1 MTPARIA
8 KRILFR
14 IEAGSTGTAGLA
26 AAARLAAAFHAELAA
41 RLISDT
47 RFAAALSAPA
57 FSTGRGHNGGELHTI
72 VRRSETRLRRTLSE
86 IPEFEHT
93 VWSFEVV
100 ECAGVLSECGAEPDD
115 IVAIELAKLELAS
128 DVRAETERAL
138 STARGVVLFPALTHA
153 SEGPVVAVAPD
164 ADRIP
169 EPVEALERIAAA
181 LATPLVLIDIAPN
194 AAAFAAEVRSRR
206 AALAIVNAHSALAA
220 EFLARPR
227 FLRELGSP
235 LLLLKP

>member
-1 MTPARIA
+1 MSTPRIA

-14 IEAGSTGTAGLA
+14 LEAGHTGTSGLA

-47 RFAAALSAPA
+47 RFAGAISAPA
-57 FSTGRGHNGGELHTI
+57 FSTGSGHDGHALTTI

-86 IPEFEHT
+86 IPEFERT
-93 VWSFEVV
+93 VWSFNVI
-100 ECAGVLSECGAEPDD
+100 ECAGVMTECGVEPDD
-115 IVAIELAKLELAS
+115 LVAIELAKLELTS
-128 DVRAETERAL
+128 DVRAEAQHAL
-138 STARGVVLFPALTHA
+138 QNARGIIIFPTHTYA
-153 SEGPVVAVAPD
+153 GAGPVVAPAPD
-164 ADRIP
+164 TSRIP
-169 EPVEALERIAAA
+169 EPVDTLERIAAA
-181 LATPLVLIDIAPN
+181 LQTPLVFIDAAPN

-206 AALAIVNAHSALAA
+206 AALAIIDAHGALAA

-227 FLRELGSP
+227 FLRELATP